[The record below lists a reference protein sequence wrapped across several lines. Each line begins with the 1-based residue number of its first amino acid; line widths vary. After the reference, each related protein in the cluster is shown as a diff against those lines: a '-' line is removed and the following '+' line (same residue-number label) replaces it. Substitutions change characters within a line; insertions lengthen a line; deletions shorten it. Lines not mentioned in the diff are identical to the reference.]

1 MKSVISRWGSV
12 LAELD
17 FNDILSSILSI
28 PQFDKN
34 SPELWETYFA
44 FVQSLVQAYIFSI
57 AFSREKM

>member
-1 MKSVISRWGSV
+1 M